1 MSGDLAAQLRARG
14 AVFAALVAMIL
25 APSAQAVTGANVTE
39 EFHKTVPLNATGRVS
54 LENIN
59 GNVEITGWERDEV
72 QIDAV
77 KSARDQQRLDEAKI
91 EVEGSG
97 DSVKIRTRYPEG
109 QTNDNPASIHYTLHV
124 PAQAQL
130 DKINLVNGNLDISQV
145 LGEVNASLV
154 NGKLTAHDLSGRA
167 KFSTVNGSSHV
178 EYRTLANVSEVKISA
193 VNGSINL
200 VLPASPN
207 AEVSASTVNGSIK
220 TDFPMQVE
228 GKFMGQRLSG
238 TLGSGGTRIDLSNV
252 NGSTHIGPG
261 SRAGM

>member
-1 MSGDLAAQLRARG
+1 MPADLANQLKTRG
-14 AVFAALVAMIL
+14 AVFAALIAMIL
-25 APSAQAVTGANVTE
+25 APSAQAFSSNNNVTE
-39 EFHKTVPLNATGRVS
+39 EFHKTVPLSANGRVS

-59 GNVEITGWERDEV
+59 GNVEITGWDKNDV

-97 DSVKIRTRYPEG
+97 DAVHIRTRYPEG
-109 QTNDNPASIHYTLHV
+109 SHDNLASVHYTLHV
-124 PAQAQL
+124 PQGSQL
-130 DKINLVNGNLDISQV
+130 EKISLVNGNLEISQV
-145 LGEVNASLV
+145 LGDVEASLV

-167 KFSTVNGSSHV
+167 RLSTVNGTSDVGFRSL
-178 EYRTLANVSEVKISA
+178 TNVRDVKISA

-207 AEVSASTVNGSIK
+207 AEISASTVNGNIK
-220 TDFPMQVE
+220 SDFPIQVE
-228 GKFMGQRLSG
+228 TNLVGKRVKG
-238 TLGSGGTRIDLSNV
+238 TLGSGGTQISLSNV

-261 SRAGM
+261 M